1 MPENSRAP
9 QFNSLLILI
18 VNCAIH
24 VVQVQHPPVAKV
36 LYDVL
41 GAGAPPTT
49 PPTVPDP
56 NFSVA

>member
-1 MPENSRAP
+1 M
-9 QFNSLLILI
+9 
-18 VNCAIH
+18 NCVIH
-24 VVQVQHPPVAKV
+24 VGQVQHPPVAKV